1 MALTVTV
8 LRFGMSLGLSPG
20 EVIRRANEL
29 IIADQRSRMFATVFI
44 GYLALDSGTLRF
56 ASAGHNPAIVYRAA
70 GHQCEYVSASGV
82 ALGLFKGAAFAEE
95 TASLTE
101 GDILVLYTDGI
112 TEVVNGEEDEF
123 GEDRLEAL
131 ITEIAQLPVHD
142 ISQRV
147 LQAVADFAGEQ
158 SLFDDAT
165 LVVIKRTRAPA

>member
-1 MALTVTV
+1 MVQ
-8 LRFGMSLGLSPG
+8 RGRPNGSRK
-20 EVIRRANEL
+20 RRNK
-29 IIADQRSRMFATVFI
+29 RRC
-44 GYLALDSGTLRF
+44 G
-56 ASAGHNPAIVYRAA
+56 AA
-70 GHQCEYVSASGV
+70 PPQVAVHGVKAEEQKAAAHQCEYISASGV

-112 TEVVNGEEDEF
+112 TEVVNGDEDEF
-123 GEDRLEAL
+123 GEERLEAL
-131 ITEIAQLPVHD
+131 ITENAQLPVHD